1 MKKQNTNESCE
12 TQTETCSTTQENKLT
27 TVKTVYA
34 RAAVVLLAL
43 NFCLTGY
50 VVYNMNQT
58 TQAQIDGI
66 TGATT
71 ETSQTTTQQTT
82 TQASTTTEQTPQT
95 TDTQTGQGETGSPVT
110 TRGQ

>member
-1 MKKQNTNESCE
+1 MKKD
-12 TQTETCSTTQENKLT
+12 TETCDTQESTCSTEKSGKLT

-58 TQAQIDGI
+58 TQAQIDGL
-66 TGATT
+66 TGA
-71 ETSQTTTQQTT
+71 
-82 TQASTTTEQTPQT
+82 ASTQEATKREAS
-95 TDTQTGQGETGSPVT
+95 TQTGTQTLETSKPQGEATASPVT
-110 TRGQ
+110 TREK

>member
-1 MKKQNTNESCE
+1 MKTD
-12 TQTETCSTTQENKLT
+12 TETCDTQESTCSTEKSGKLT

-50 VVYNMNQT
+50 VVYDMNRT

-66 TGATT
+66 TGTAQ
-71 ETSQTTTQQTT
+71 ETSTRQQTTTAATTTQQT
-82 TQASTTTEQTPQT
+82 PQT
-95 TDTQTGQGETGSPVT
+95 TEIEASTGEGTTSAPVT
-110 TRGQ
+110 TREK